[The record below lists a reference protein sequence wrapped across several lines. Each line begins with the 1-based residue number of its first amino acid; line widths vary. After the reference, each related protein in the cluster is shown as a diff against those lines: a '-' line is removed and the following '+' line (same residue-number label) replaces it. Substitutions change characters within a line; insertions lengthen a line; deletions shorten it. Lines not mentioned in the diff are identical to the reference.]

1 VRMIKEKVAQAIDIL
16 KEKGIDAWLIF
27 VRETE
32 STPDPCLELV
42 LGTNCVWQ
50 SAFIITAKGD
60 TIAIVGS
67 LDAEKIKGTGA
78 YAEVIGY
85 EASIR
90 DPLVEVIKRIDP
102 KRVAINYS
110 KNDYMA
116 DGLSHGMYQLLVD
129 YLSDTPY
136 GDRLVSSESLVAAL
150 RGRKSPTEIE
160 RIKGAIK
167 LTHEIFDKVTRWIRP
182 GFSEIEVADFIKRQ
196 MREAEVVP
204 AWEEATCPSVFTGP
218 EAVGAHYG
226 PTDRKIQPGHVMII
240 DFGVKKGGFCSDLQ
254 RTWYFL
260 REGETDA
267 PPEVHRA
274 FNTVRDAIQLAA
286 KVLRPGVEGH
296 TVDAVARD
304 HITSQGYEEYPHAL
318 GHQIGRRAH
327 DGAGLLCPPWER
339 YGNLPYEKVEAGQVY
354 TLEPRVTC
362 EGYGVVTIEEIVVV
376 TQDGCEF
383 LSEPQRELICI

>member
-1 VRMIKEKVAQAIDIL
+1 MVKEKVAQAIDIL

-27 VRETE
+27 ARETE

-67 LDAEKIKGTGA
+67 LDAEKIKETEA

-85 EASIR
+85 ETSLR
-90 DPLVEVIKRIDP
+90 DPLVKILKRIDP
-102 KRVAINYS
+102 NKIAINHS

-116 DGLSHGMYQLLVD
+116 DGLSHGMYQLLID
-129 YLSDTPY
+129 YLSNTPY
-136 GDRLVSSESLVAAL
+136 VDQLVSSESFVAAL
-150 RGRKSPTEIE
+150 RGRKSPAEIE

-167 LTHEIFDKVTRWIRP
+167 LTQEIFDKVTQWVRP
-182 GFSEIEVADFIKRQ
+182 GLSEIQVADFIKRE
-196 MREAEVVP
+196 MKEAEVAP

-226 PTDRKIQPGHVMII
+226 PTDRRIQPGHIMII
-240 DFGVKKGGFCSDLQ
+240 DFGVKKEGFCSDLQ

-260 REGETDA
+260 REGESDA
-267 PPEVHRA
+267 PPDVHRA

-286 KVLRPGVEGH
+286 EALRPGVEGH
-296 TVDAVARD
+296 IVDAVARD

-327 DGAGLLCPPWER
+327 DGAGLLCPCWER
-339 YGNLPYEKVEAGQVY
+339 YGNLPYEKVETGQVY

-362 EGYGVVTIEEIVVV
+362 EGGGVVTIEEIVVV